1 MTHIHLIETEAVPCK
16 DSEAFE
22 KYSGAYVNAYVAIN
36 SEAEALV
43 LAIKE
48 IEDAGWEVVKVESV
62 KTVKRDE
69 LSTPQSREYF
79 DQCLTDECV
88 LVFHVWSAVE
98 QSDLE
103 VN

>member
-36 SEAEALV
+36 SEEEALV
-43 LAIKE
+43 LATKE
-48 IEDAGWEVVKVESV
+48 IEDAGWKVVKLESI
-62 KTVKRDE
+62 KKMKRGE
-69 LSTPQSREYF
+69 LRTAKGREYF
-79 DQCLTDECV
+79 DQSLSDECV
-88 LVFHVWSAVE
+88 LVFHVWSATE
-98 QSDLE
+98 HSDHE